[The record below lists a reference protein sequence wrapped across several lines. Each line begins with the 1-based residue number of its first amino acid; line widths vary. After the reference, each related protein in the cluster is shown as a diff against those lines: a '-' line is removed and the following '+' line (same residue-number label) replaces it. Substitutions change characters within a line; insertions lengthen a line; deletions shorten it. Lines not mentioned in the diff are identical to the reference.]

1 MRLKYRFFVVQVD
14 FEAADVAAVAP
25 SLTSAE
31 LFAALRASFAENY
44 GEVGAGAGA
53 QLLACL
59 YYSPVTRLGIL
70 RGAAPLAAQVHA
82 AIALIRTVRKVP
94 AAVRV
99 LQVASTRRALRD
111 AMLRIQESLV
121 AAMRSSAARD
131 ALVLDAA
138 FLDALDADL
147 DDALS

>member
-14 FEAADVAAVAP
+14 FEAAALSSAAP
-25 SLTSAE
+25 SLAPSD
-31 LFAALRASFAENY
+31 LFAALKASLAENY
-44 GEVGAGAGA
+44 GEVGAGAAA

-59 YYSPVTRLGIL
+59 YYSPVTRLAIL
-70 RGAAPLAAQVHA
+70 RGPAPLEAQVHA
-82 AIALIRTVRKVP
+82 AVALVRAVRKTP
-94 AAVRV
+94 AALRV
-99 LQVASTRRALRD
+99 LQVVSSRRTLRA
-111 AMLRIQESLV
+111 AMEHVQESLV